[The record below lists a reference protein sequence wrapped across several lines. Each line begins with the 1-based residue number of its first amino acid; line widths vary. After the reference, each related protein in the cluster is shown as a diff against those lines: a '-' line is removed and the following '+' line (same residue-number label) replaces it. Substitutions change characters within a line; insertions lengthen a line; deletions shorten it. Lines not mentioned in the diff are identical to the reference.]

1 MAIIVIPMNAGPQS
15 RPGDRAHRF
24 LVEQS
29 RIVHSIRLPP
39 RAIGLNH
46 PEREW
51 TIIRRQGVFMIRA
64 VRFALA
70 PALVALVA
78 LVLGAATPPP
88 VQAAPPQ
95 VGPGYDIEMSRMLP
109 MRDGVKLEAW
119 IFKPSH
125 LESKAPAILEL
136 TQYDIDGGSNQDFK
150 TFVKRGYV
158 FVQVEVRGRGRS
170 GGDKNDDIGLQ
181 VSRDGHDAVEWIA
194 AQPWSDG
201 HVFMY
206 GGSFVGM
213 TQWHTATQLPPHL
226 SGIAPYVP
234 IYPGWDIPNTNGI
247 PQAWSAVI
255 MGYVSG
261 RTLNDD
267 YIRSD
272 YWQKKMLEHY
282 ARQAPF
288 STLDEDIGIAQDDW
302 WMEDSHGRKLSFM
315 KMWLDHVGDEAFNL
329 AAEPTPAQF
338 AKMKFP
344 VLTATGFFDDDQP
357 GALHY
362 YRRFQRYTSPA
373 EAANILLVIGPW
385 DHLGT
390 QHPQKAIEGLAIAD
404 SAVLDM
410 NELHADWYDWVLGRG
425 PRPALLQDRVT
436 YYMMGANEWRH
447 AHSLDGASSGQDLTL
462 YLEDAAGTPG
472 DLFHSGALV
481 QSKPGK
487 EPPAH
492 IVDDPRTLPELAVA
506 PYAAEEDLHSQFR
519 AYEKDALVFHSAPL
533 AQSVEVAG
541 HMRLDLIVQSD
552 APDFDLWAQVQMVA
566 PDGSAVTLGQDV
578 RRARFRDGFFKQEL
592 LEPRQ
597 VVTIPF
603 SFNWIAWRLPAG
615 ARIRLILMPLNSPD
629 YQKNYNTG
637 GRIGYE
643 DPKHARVAH
652 ITLFHDASHASALLL
667 PRASSGP

>member
-70 PALVALVA
+70 PALVALV
-78 LVLGAATPPP
+78 LGAATPPP

-95 VGPGYDIEMSRMLP
+95 VGPGYDIEMSRMLS